1 MSRGDAERDATLRAH
16 GLGAH
21 ARLEKES
28 AAKLRAA
35 AQLVVKTWGKAAD
48 ERRPCDY
55 CAEPA
60 THMAEGNGGR
70 FFGCAECAENES
82 VTPAT
87 WQPLSTIMAD
97 AIAALGEALR
107 SE

>member
-35 AQLVVKTWGKAAD
+35 AQLVVK
-48 ERRPCDY
+48 
-55 CAEPA
+55 
-60 THMAEGNGGR
+60 
-70 FFGCAECAENES
+70 NES